1 MDSSVQRC
9 LRSPP
14 MAFRRNSKSGER
26 AMARRDSSSRLR
38 FLRHQLRV
46 LGGVT
51 HTGNT
56 PEQTCYA
63 THRRLTK
70 VRNSGHGP
78 ELNDE
83 AKIASF
89 DASESTRVL
98 GWEILTA
105 TNAS

>member
-1 MDSSVQRC
+1 
-9 LRSPP
+9 

-46 LGGVT
+46 LGRVT

-56 PEQTCYA
+56 PQQTCYA
-63 THRRLTK
+63 THRRLTE
-70 VRNSGHGP
+70 VRNSGRGP

-89 DASESTRVL
+89 DASESMQVF
-98 GWEILTA
+98 GWEILIA
-105 TNAS
+105 PNAA